1 VLKSWVRGLGFAGML
16 TVLYGAL
23 YGLLISENNA
33 LLMGSLLLFGV
44 LASAMWITRRIDW
57 YEVGASLK

>member
-1 VLKSWVRGLGFAGML
+1 MKSWTRGLGFAGML